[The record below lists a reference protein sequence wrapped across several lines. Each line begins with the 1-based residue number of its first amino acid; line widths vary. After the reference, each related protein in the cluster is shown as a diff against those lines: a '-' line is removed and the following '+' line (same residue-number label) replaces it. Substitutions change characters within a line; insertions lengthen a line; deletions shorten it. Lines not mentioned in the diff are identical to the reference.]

1 MTSAT
6 TSQLAARVA
15 DAAGA
20 FLDTLEPEQLDAA
33 AFAFANEDERTRF
46 FYTPTDH
53 GGIEF
58 VDMWPQQHGAAMR
71 LLAATL
77 SPGAY
82 STAAT
87 IMGLEN
93 VLAGLEGFVDFD
105 HDPDEVRTRNPNRY
119 HVSVFGTPGEEPW
132 GWRFGGHHVSVS
144 MTVADGEVRLL
155 PSFLGA
161 NPASY
166 DGVGANHIRPLAAE
180 EDLGREMVHLLNEE
194 QLATALLS
202 PTAPPDLVTINSPRL
217 APPIRTGAEPWRIW
231 RRTRDDFTDA
241 ALEAVQRSVDRLG
254 EEHLAALEYTA
265 EPKGIRANALD
276 SGQRDALGALL
287 RQYIARMPD
296 ELAETELAR
305 IEAIDDASMT
315 FAWAGG
321 LERGQGHYYRI
332 QGPGLLVEY
341 DNTQNDANHVH
352 AVWRDPERD
361 FGRDL
366 LAEHYAAAH

>member
-1 MTSAT
+1 MTTAT
-6 TSQLAARVA
+6 SPLTSRIAAAA
-15 DAAGA
+15 DD
-20 FLDTLEPEQLDAA
+20 FLEMLEPEQLEAA
-33 AFAFANEDERTRF
+33 TFAFANEDERTRF

-58 VDMWPQQHGAAMR
+58 VDMWPQQHAAAMR

-105 HDPDEVRTRNPNRY
+105 HDADEVRTRNPNRY

-144 MTVADGEVRLL
+144 LLAANGEVRLL

-180 EDLGREMVHLLNEE
+180 EDLGRELVHLLNEE

-202 PTAPPDLVTINSPRL
+202 PTAPPDLVTINSSRL
-217 APPIRTGAEPWRIW
+217 ATPTRTEAAPWKIW
-231 RRTRDDFTDA
+231 RSRTADDFTEG
-241 ALEAVQRSVDRLG
+241 ALSAVRTAVDRLG

-276 SGQRDALGALL
+276 SGQRVALAALL

-296 ELAETELAR
+296 ELAATELAR
-305 IEAIDDASMT
+305 IEGIDDAAMT

-341 DNTQNDANHVH
+341 DNTQNDANHIH

-366 LAEHYAAAH
+366 LAEHYSAAH